1 MRQPASLP
9 LVTQRIELLLQR
21 LNGKGNADRYAVA
34 ALVLLCLW
42 PFWRLMLLGE
52 HWLNGDLILANQV
65 WAEWQAARLS
75 SGEFPFWTS
84 DILGGFPIAFSE
96 YPWFYP
102 LHWPF
107 LLLLPSSTGYAAAMV
122 AHLCIAALGLYT
134 FVRVLG
140 LSPVA
145 AFLAG
150 SVYALNTF
158 TLGTLHFNNFSPL
171 FALMPL
177 ALLGVHWLLE
187 RRWWGW
193 ALLSVTIALALLGGH
208 PQLFGYLFLLPT
220 VYALSHLAGAI
231 RHSLRH
237 GLFLALS
244 LGTAAATGAAISLV
258 RWLPTLAL
266 VAESA
271 RGSGDT
277 AGGVSVAPWSFLL
290 GFVFLDFF
298 IPRVLTAQGLLF
310 VGALPVVFAIVGAT
324 GWRSS
329 LPVRAV
335 VVTLTASAIM
345 ALGAYTPL
353 YGLLQQVSGFSF
365 FRDPHRAVVTVNASI
380 ALLAAFG
387 VDRLLSDTTLLAGR
401 VVRYSQRTL
410 IALSALLAL
419 GGLLATLAFR
429 LFEPRI
435 AAAGRSYVARV
446 VLTDPTKLQSPAFYY
461 NTMANEIAAVGR
473 SLRLDE
479 PLVPFYALSLLGA
492 GLALL
497 WLRRRQHHM
506 LPIFFVVVVAAGTL
520 LVGNRNLVPSE
531 SRSFMNTLPAAV
543 NAVRADAAPG
553 RIFGWR
559 LGGLRHEIENTQSLD
574 PTGADYFSLQY
585 RTTIAALAPNRS
597 VAYGIPSLDG
607 YENLMTARQDAVLN
621 FIGSE
626 RAHTPSFVSD
636 SMRDTAAKREIFL
649 SRLPV
654 LAKLGVRFIT
664 SLEVLNSPL
673 LTLIAQE
680 TIPLTG
686 GQITVYTY
694 RLEKAAPLLFLAGEY
709 AVADGPDKTLSILG
723 AEELVLEREPDLT
736 IGSRLTPSGSTV
748 RIANLGNHRAEIMV
762 QTDGAGLMV
771 WLQAPLSGWT
781 AHVDGQPAE
790 IIPANVL
797 GMAVPIDADTRRVE
811 MRYAPPGFALGLRLA
826 ALGLLALLAGTL
838 LHLRGLP
845 LKSQSARQ
853 AASGGSKM

>member
-1 MRQPASLP
+1 M
-9 LVTQRIELLLQR
+9 
-21 LNGKGNADRYAVA
+21 
-34 ALVLLCLW
+34 
-42 PFWRLMLLGE
+42 
-52 HWLNGDLILANQV
+52 
-65 WAEWQAARLS
+65 
-75 SGEFPFWTS
+75 
-84 DILGGFPIAFSE
+84 
-96 YPWFYP
+96 
-102 LHWPF
+102 
-107 LLLLPSSTGYAAAMV
+107 
-122 AHLCIAALGLYT
+122 
-134 FVRVLG
+134 
-140 LSPVA
+140 
-145 AFLAG
+145 
-150 SVYALNTF
+150 
-158 TLGTLHFNNFSPL
+158 
-171 FALMPL
+171 
-177 ALLGVHWLLE
+177 
-187 RRWWGW
+187 
-193 ALLSVTIALALLGGH
+193 
-208 PQLFGYLFLLPT
+208 
-220 VYALSHLAGAI
+220 
-231 RHSLRH
+231 
-237 GLFLALS
+237 
-244 LGTAAATGAAISLV
+244 

-329 LPVRAV
+329 LPVRAF

-353 YGLLQQVSGFSF
+353 FGLLQQVPGFSF

-401 VVRYSQRTL
+401 IVRYSQRAL
-410 IALSALLAL
+410 IVLSALLAL

-435 AAAGRSYVARV
+435 AAAGRSYVDRV
-446 VLTDPTKLQSPAFYY
+446 VLTDPTKLQNPTFYY

-473 SLRLDE
+473 SVRLDE

-520 LVGNRNLVPSE
+520 LVGNRNLVPSV

-543 NAVRADAAPG
+543 EAVRADAAPG

-626 RAHTPSFVSD
+626 RAHTPGFVGD
-636 SMRDTAAKREIFL
+636 STRDAAAKREIFL

-664 SLEVLNSPL
+664 SLEVLDSPL

-694 RLEKAAPLLFLAGEY
+694 RLEKAAPLLFLAGDY
-709 AVADGPDKTLSILG
+709 AVAGGPDESLSILG
-723 AEELVLEREPDLT
+723 AEELVLEREPDLA

-748 RIANLGNHRAEIMV
+748 RVVDLGNHHAEIMV
-762 QTDGAGLMV
+762 RTDGAGLLV
-771 WLQAPLSGWT
+771 WLQAPLMG
-781 AHVDGQPAE
+781 GQR
-790 IIPANVL
+790 
-797 GMAVPIDADTRRVE
+797 T
-811 MRYAPPGFALGLRLA
+811 
-826 ALGLLALLAGTL
+826 
-838 LHLRGLP
+838 
-845 LKSQSARQ
+845 
-853 AASGGSKM
+853 